1 MFQALLI
8 CFREGLEAFLVIAIA
23 TLYLRKAHN
32 LSLLGAVR
40 WGVLTALLA
49 CAALGVVLARLGELS
64 SAWAGVMAVVAA
76 MAVVWCVVHMLRA
89 GRGMG
94 QDIRQRLSEI
104 AALQGRRA
112 WWSVFLFTIF
122 MISREGVEAA
132 TMIASLAVN
141 TEARQMAWGGALGV
155 GLAGAISLLWVRY
168 GHRVNLGRLFRV
180 TAWFMA
186 VFGAQLVVYAIH
198 EFSEAGVLPG
208 VDNAVVH
215 LLTED
220 LAEGWIAQLISA
232 TIVVVPTAWLLL
244 AHLREQRAH
253 KRGAQAA
260 A

>member
-40 WGVLTALLA
+40 WGVLTALLT
-49 CAALGVVLARLGELS
+49 CAALGVVMAQVGELS
-64 SAWAGVMAVVAA
+64 PAWAGVMAIVAA
-76 MAVVWCVVHMLRA
+76 LAVAWCVVHMLRS

-94 QDIRQRLSEI
+94 QDIRNRLAEI

-122 MISREGVEAA
+122 MVSREGIEAA
-132 TMIASLAVN
+132 TMIASLAAN
-141 TEARQMAWGGALGV
+141 TEARLMAWGGAFGV
-155 GLAGAISLLWVRY
+155 LLAGAVSLLWVRY
-168 GHRVNLGRLFRV
+168 GHRVNLRRLFRV
-180 TAWFMA
+180 TAWFMV
-186 VFGAQLVVYAIH
+186 VFGVQLLVYALH

-208 VDNAVVH
+208 VDNATVH

-220 LAEGWIAQLISA
+220 LAEGWIAQLISV
-232 TIVVVPTAWLLL
+232 TIVVVPTAWLML
-244 AHLREQRAH
+244 AHLRER
-253 KRGAQAA
+253 RTLRTDAA